1 MTDDRDTQRETNQIT
16 KGDKSVP
23 LARLGRPTD
32 LAKEAAIL
40 KAARQSF
47 LELPYDRV
55 SMDAI
60 AERAGVSKVTLYAK
74 YKSKDGLFVAAMTE
88 SCDAIYNQAR
98 TDIEIGGPI
107 RDTLLLLG
115 TRFMMMILDP
125 EVAAMHAVMMQISHS
140 RPELPRQF
148 YESSVDRSIETLAET
163 LAIADQRG
171 TLACPNPRQ
180 AAVQFVAMVQGVFR
194 YQLELGVSEGITQTA
209 VSAYVASC
217 VDLFLLGYGI
227 RQSV

>member
-1 MTDDRDTQRETNQIT
+1 MTDSSITQPDTGQIT
-16 KGDKSVP
+16 TGAKAVS

-32 LAKEAAIL
+32 SAKEAAIL

-60 AERAGVSKVTLYAK
+60 AERASVSKVTLYAK

-98 TDIEIGGPI
+98 TDTEVGGPI
-107 RDTLLLLG
+107 RETLLSLG
-115 TRFMMMILDP
+115 TSFMMMILDP
-125 EVAAMHAVMMQISHS
+125 EVAAMHAVMMQISQS
-140 RPELPRQF
+140 LPELPRQF
-148 YESSVDRSIETLAET
+148 YASSVDRSINTLAET
-163 LAIADQRG
+163 LAIADHRG

-180 AAVQFVAMVQGVFR
+180 AAVQFIAMVQGVFR
-194 YQLELGVSEGITQTA
+194 YQLELGVSEGVTQTA
-209 VSAYVASC
+209 VAAYVSSC
-217 VDLFLLGYGI
+217 VDLFLLGYGTK
-227 RQSV
+227 QPV